1 MTGLV
6 FCCKTVVTERL
17 DLLTYLLEMYE
28 LYICSEEDDEE
39 ESKKKKKK
47 KNKDKDRSKSKT
59 AQVKVKLS
67 PRTRN
72 NGLKLYKAHCNI
84 DQSGATR
91 GHLSPIAISP

>member
-17 DLLTYLLEMYE
+17 DLLTYLLEMYQ

-47 KNKDKDRSKSKT
+47 KNNKDKDRST
-59 AQVKVKLS
+59 I
-67 PRTRN
+67 TRN
-72 NGLKLYKAHCNI
+72 GLSNEPSTKVLRC
-84 DQSGATR
+84 
-91 GHLSPIAISP
+91 P